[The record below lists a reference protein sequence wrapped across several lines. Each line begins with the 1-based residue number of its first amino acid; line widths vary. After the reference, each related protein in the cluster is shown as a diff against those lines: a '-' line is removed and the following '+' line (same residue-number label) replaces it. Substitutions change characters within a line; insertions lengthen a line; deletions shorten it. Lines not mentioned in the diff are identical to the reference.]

1 MGHRSDVSSF
11 VSIAP
16 LHDGTA
22 KAYRG
27 GKQATVT
34 DPARSPASSRLAAM
48 TSHPTGDRNATLE
61 AYLDELARW
70 SRRLNLTSIPREQA
84 WSRNVAEAE
93 ALLEVALPRTG
104 SSVIDI
110 GSGGGVPGIVIAILR
125 PDLEMTLLDADR
137 RKSGFLIHVA
147 GLLGLPS
154 VRVVAERA
162 EDAGRRGGMRES
174 FDLAI
179 SRAAAPPPVLCELAL
194 PLVRVGGALCALVSD
209 APAALAA
216 CAAAASACGGGAPEA
231 PADGILR
238 VAKIGPTR
246 DEYPRRPGTPD
257 RHPIS

>member
-1 MGHRSDVSSF
+1 
-11 VSIAP
+11 
-16 LHDGTA
+16 
-22 KAYRG
+22 
-27 GKQATVT
+27 
-34 DPARSPASSRLAAM
+34 
-48 TSHPTGDRNATLE
+48 
-61 AYLDELARW
+61 
-70 SRRLNLTSIPREQA
+70 
-84 WSRNVAEAE
+84 
-93 ALLEVALPRTG
+93 
-104 SSVIDI
+104 
-110 GSGGGVPGIVIAILR
+110 VPGIVIAILR